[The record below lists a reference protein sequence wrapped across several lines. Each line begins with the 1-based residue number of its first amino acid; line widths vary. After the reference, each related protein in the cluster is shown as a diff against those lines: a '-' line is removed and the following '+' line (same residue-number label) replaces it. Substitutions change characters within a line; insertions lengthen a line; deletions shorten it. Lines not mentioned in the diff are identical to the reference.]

1 VAKEPETDEGKIAE
15 IVISLWSL
23 CVAGIVIGLI
33 AGLPITNAL
42 SNATADGKEVSNL
55 DVAMLRKALFRAFQ
69 RGDTL
74 DVSTFQ
80 ELMFTAGR
88 HLASWSIVFLPL
100 MALRDAKRSAT
111 YGVIEL

>member
-1 VAKEPETDEGKIAE
+1 VDKDPETDTGKIAE

-23 CVAGIVIGLI
+23 SIAGIVIGLI
-33 AGLPITNAL
+33 AGLPITEALTNAAAGEKDL
-42 SNATADGKEVSNL
+42 SNL
-55 DVAMLRKALFRAFQ
+55 DVAMLQKALK
-69 RGDTL
+69 RGETL
-74 DVSTFQ
+74 DVSKFQ

-88 HLASWSIVFLPL
+88 HVTSCSIVFLPL